1 MARTYHGS
9 SGKKSS
15 PLMVVAVAVIA
26 IGLAKGAAGG
36 SSASAGSAGGATSS
50 GANVALGQTMAA
62 QRGWTGAQFTCLNQL
77 WTQESGWNAYAANP
91 TSNARGIPQNING
104 WSAYAPG
111 DARSQITWGLDYIQG
126 RYGTPCAAEAHEQQ
140 SNWY

>member
-1 MARTYHGS
+1 MARTYHG
-9 SGKKSS
+9 GKKSS

-26 IGLAKGAAGG
+26 ISLAHGAAGG
-36 SSASAGSAGGATSS
+36 ASATTVSAVSGATSS
-50 GANVALGQTMAA
+50 GANVTLGQTMAA

-111 DARSQITWGLDYIQG
+111 DATGQIAWGLSYISS
-126 RYGTPCAAEAHEQQ
+126 RYGTPCAAEDHERNF
-140 SNWY
+140 NWY